1 MAGRPLSTV
10 LGLLALAA
18 LGQCLNCNVCIPP
31 LAGDKPSQ
39 KEAEIWR
46 AKIGRTFPGM
56 AVSDIQVCGEKV
68 DPNKKPKETEGSCPW
83 NTDDVVCLKI
93 KHATVIAA
101 AGGTRPAPRLSSRS
115 SSASRWRPPGRAP
128 RQTPGWPRRP
138 ANGVNRRAAIR
149 EAYTSR
155 GADCKLASSSG
166 CPAERASSSK

>member
-93 KHATVIAA
+93 KHDSSWYALTCGQIPADEDLSCYTEGGSYICPCPNSYCNSRGWRDAASSTALISLLLGLTLAA
-101 AGGTRPAPRLSSRS
+101 A
-115 SSASRWRPPGRAP
+115 W
-128 RQTPGWPRRP
+128 
-138 ANGVNRRAAIR
+138 
-149 EAYTSR
+149 
-155 GADCKLASSSG
+155 
-166 CPAERASSSK
+166 